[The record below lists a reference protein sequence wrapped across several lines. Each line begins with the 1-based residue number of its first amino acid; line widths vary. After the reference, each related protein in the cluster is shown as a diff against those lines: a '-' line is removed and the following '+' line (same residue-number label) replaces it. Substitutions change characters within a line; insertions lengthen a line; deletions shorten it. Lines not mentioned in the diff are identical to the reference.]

1 MARNIRGGGNS
12 PSSGNGDVDGGSF
25 QDFDGGSGGPGF
37 DFGANGGDAS
47 QDIGIAEPDRGNGS
61 GGCGGAG
68 NQPGEAGDIR
78 PSQRSGSEPGG
89 TAPKRSKGK
98 KAAASHSITKS
109 VKNVSR
115 LVFKALGRAIGASEA
130 QIAEMQFRDDELFEV
145 AEAWAEFSAIWF
157 PDAEETILPPKWTS
171 AFALIAAFYALGQP
185 RVALLAA
192 IKSGAAPEH
201 EPAPVTKSAPY
212 QQPAQ
217 QQFADY
223 AASQQP
229 ALDPFA

>member
-1 MARNIRGGGNS
+1 
-12 PSSGNGDVDGGSF
+12 
-25 QDFDGGSGGPGF
+25 
-37 DFGANGGDAS
+37 
-47 QDIGIAEPDRGNGS
+47 
-61 GGCGGAG
+61 
-68 NQPGEAGDIR
+68 
-78 PSQRSGSEPGG
+78 
-89 TAPKRSKGK
+89 
-98 KAAASHSITKS
+98 
-109 VKNVSR
+109 

-201 EPAPVTKSAPY
+201 EPAPVTKGHVPGAPY

-229 ALDPFA
+229 ALDPFAALQ